1 MCVPMIEKFN
11 GIFYLTIFTIHYVI
25 YAFYAYRCLFDTR
38 AFMQQYGMDDTAAI
52 MTRFFGSM
60 FSGSFLMAGYITFVR
75 PNGLE
80 ASWAFCKLVFLQ
92 NFCAVIFAMWSH
104 PKKHLGV
111 NEKTSLVEGIIVPGI
126 LTLLSAILCYGL
138 ASKIYI

>member
-1 MCVPMIEKFN
+1 MIEKFN
-11 GIFYLTIFTIHYVI
+11 GIIYLIVFIVHFLA

-38 AFMQQYGMDDTAAI
+38 AFMSQYGMDDTAAI

-60 FSGSFLMAGYITFVR
+60 FTGSLLMSCYIAFMR

-80 ASWAFCKLVFLQ
+80 ASWAFFNLVFLQ
-92 NFCAVIFAMWSH
+92 NLCSFIFAFWSH
-104 PKKHLGV
+104 QKNHLGV

-126 LTLLSAILCYGL
+126 LTVLIAILCYGL
-138 ASKIYI
+138 SDKIYI

>member
-1 MCVPMIEKFN
+1 MIEKFN
-11 GIFYLTIFTIHYVI
+11 GIFYLAIFAVHFGI

-38 AFMQQYGMDDTAAI
+38 AFMAQYGMDDSAAI

-80 ASWAFCKLVFLQ
+80 ASWAFFNLVFIQ
-92 NFCAVIFAMWSH
+92 NFCAFIFAMWSH
-104 PKKHLGV
+104 QKNHLGV
-111 NEKTSLVEGIIVPGI
+111 NEKTSLVEGIIIPGI

-138 ASKIYI
+138 SGKIYI

>member
-1 MCVPMIEKFN
+1 MIEKFN
-11 GIFYLTIFTIHYVI
+11 GIFYLTIFAIHFVI

-80 ASWAFCKLVFLQ
+80 ASWAFVNLVFIQ
-92 NFCAVIFAMWSH
+92 YFCAFIFAMWSH
-104 PKKHLGV
+104 QKNHLGV

>member
-1 MCVPMIEKFN
+1 MIEKFN
-11 GIFYLTIFTIHYVI
+11 GFFYLIIFAIHFLI

-38 AFMQQYGMDDTAAI
+38 AFMEQYGMDESAAI

-80 ASWAFCKLVFLQ
+80 ASWAFFNLVFIQ
-92 NFCAVIFAMWSH
+92 NLCAFFFAIWSH
-104 PKKHLGV
+104 QKNHLGV
-111 NEKTSLVEGIIVPGI
+111 NEKTSLVEGIIIPGV
-126 LTLLSAILCYGL
+126 LTVLSGVLCYGL
-138 ASKIYI
+138 SDKIYI